1 MHSSTTQ
8 GQENFVSRIAERAA
22 DAAARGEVAS
32 TWQVTRD
39 SVRIWARRAP
49 EWLHSCCKIQTETEN
64 RGPVINISRLHF
76 AHLPTPIE
84 TLPRLS
90 QVLDGP
96 SLLVKRD
103 DQTGLA
109 FGGNKT
115 RKLEFL
121 MADAR
126 DQGAKT
132 LVSGGALQSNHCRQ
146 TAAAAARFG
155 FKCVL
160 VLTGE
165 KPRQP
170 SANLL
175 LDELFG
181 AQVVY
186 VAERKDRD
194 RILQETFDRA
204 AKQGMKPYLV
214 PYGGSSP
221 TGALGYA
228 FAMKELMEQ
237 NLQTDWIVFATSSG
251 GTHAGLLLGQRV
263 FGYKGKVLGISID
276 ESENW
281 LKNQVSELASLT
293 SEKLGKR
300 IEFTPG
306 EVVANANYCSAGYG
320 VLTEQER
327 EAIHL
332 FATREG
338 LLLDPVYTGR
348 AAAGMID
355 LIRNGFF
362 KKDETVLFLHTGGQP
377 ALFAEQY
384 ANKI

>member
-1 MHSSTTQ
+1 MAIPR
-8 GQENFVSRIAERAA
+8 FR
-22 DAAARGEVAS
+22 
-32 TWQVTRD
+32 
-39 SVRIWARRAP
+39 
-49 EWLHSCCKIQTETEN
+49 
-64 RGPVINISRLHF
+64 F

-90 QVLDGP
+90 EALGGP
-96 SLLVKRD
+96 RLLIKRD

-121 MADAR
+121 LAEAR
-126 DQGAKT
+126 DQGART
-132 LVSGGALQSNHCRQ
+132 LVSGGAQQSNHCRQ

-155 FKCVL
+155 FKCIL

-165 KPRQP
+165 KPKQP

-181 AQVVY
+181 AEIVH
-186 VAERKDRD
+186 VAERKRRD

-204 AKQGMKPYLV
+204 GKDGMKPYLV

-228 FAMKELMEQ
+228 FAMKEFMDQ
-237 NLQTDWIVFATSSG
+237 NGNADWIVFATSSG
-251 GTHAGLLLGQRV
+251 GTQAGLLLGQRV
-263 FGYKGKVLGISID
+263 FGYKGRLLGISID
-276 ESENW
+276 ESEEW
-281 LKNQVSELASLT
+281 LKSHVSELASAT
-293 SEKLGKR
+293 SLKLGKH
-300 IEFTPG
+300 IKFTPD
-306 EVVANANYCSAGYG
+306 EVLANPNYCSPGYG

-327 EAIHL
+327 EAL
-332 FATREG
+332 RMFANLEG

-355 LIRNGFF
+355 LIRKGFF

-377 ALFAEQY
+377 ALFADQY